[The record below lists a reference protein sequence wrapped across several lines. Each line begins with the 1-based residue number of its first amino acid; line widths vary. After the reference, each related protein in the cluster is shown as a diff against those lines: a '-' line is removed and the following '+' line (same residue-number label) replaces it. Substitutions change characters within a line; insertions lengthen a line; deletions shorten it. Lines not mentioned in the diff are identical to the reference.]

1 MMKNKLLL
9 MLVITIAATA
19 CQVGSATDESERM
32 YQLASPLTK
41 LSAAVE
47 STCFYKNPPPGAADQ
62 MLLNLA
68 IVHDATLLEPFA
80 DFKLRAECKQQ
91 HGFVLVCSKDGDRGL
106 LEDAGCSGKLDSHL
120 WKDHKKS
127 CEFTLSVQAI
137 CDVP

>member
-1 MMKNKLLL
+1 

-19 CQVGSATDESERM
+19 CQVGSTTDESEM
-32 YQLASPLTK
+32 YQLASRLTK
-41 LSAAVE
+41 LSAVVE
-47 STCFYKNPPPGAADQ
+47 STCFYKNPPSNTVDQ
-62 MLLNLA
+62 ALLGIA
-68 IVHDATLLEPFA
+68 TAHDTTLLEPFV

-106 LEDAGCSGKLDSHL
+106 LEDAGCSGKLDGHL
-120 WKDHKKS
+120 WKDHKKR